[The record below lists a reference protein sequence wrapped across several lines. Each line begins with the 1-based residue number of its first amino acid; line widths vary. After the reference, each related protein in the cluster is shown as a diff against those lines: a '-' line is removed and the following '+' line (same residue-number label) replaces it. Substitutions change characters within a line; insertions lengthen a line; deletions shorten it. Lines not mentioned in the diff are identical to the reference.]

1 MCYNIS
7 ITPKALDLQ
16 VRFGA
21 TFANLESF
29 EPVYSVNAF
38 SFPELPVISN
48 EDKERIQYYRWG
60 LIPSWVKNVASSHT
74 IRQQTL
80 NARAETIFEKPS
92 FRHSIRSKRC
102 LILADGFFEWKHE
115 KRATYTY
122 YIRLTDHSAFAI
134 AGIWDSWTNP
144 ETGTVV
150 RTCSVITTAAN
161 SLLEKVHNTKKRM
174 PVILKK
180 EYEDK
185 WLEETLMD
193 EQIHSLLLP
202 YNADE
207 MEAYTVKKGFNN
219 LGFNVTNSDV
229 TKQHVFPELVKLN

>member
-7 ITPKALDLQ
+7 ITPKTPDLQ

-21 TFANLESF
+21 TFANLEFF
-29 EPVYSVNAF
+29 ESVYSANAF

-48 EDKERIQYYRWG
+48 EDKEHIQYYRWG
-60 LIPSWVKNVASSHT
+60 LIPYWVKDVSSSHT

-80 NARAETIFEKPS
+80 NARAETISEKPS

-102 LILADGFFEWKHE
+102 LILADGFFEWRHE
-115 KRATYTY
+115 KKVTYPY

-134 AGIWDSWTNP
+134 AGIWDTWTNP
-144 ETGTVV
+144 ETGKAV
-150 RTCSVITTAAN
+150 RTCSMITTAAN

-180 EYEDK
+180 EYEDR
-185 WLEETLMD
+185 WLD
-193 EQIHSLLLP
+193 DIQDIEQIRSMLLP
-202 YNADE
+202 YEADE
-207 MEAYTVKKGFNN
+207 MEAYTVQKGFNN
-219 LGFNVTNSDV
+219 LGFNVTDADV
-229 TKQHVFPELVKLN
+229 LKQHLYPELTEL